1 MYKNSQAGFTL
12 IELLIVSVIVGV
24 LATLVGMTYSGVQ
37 AKNRNAERQA
47 NIKTIQS
54 FLETYY
60 AQHTKYPTGDNL
72 ADAKWRAENLKDM
85 PADAL
90 RDPSWNDKVTE
101 CTVKQEAVASN
112 GPTEKCYSYQ
122 VTSADGFPCDNDKTT
137 CAQYTLTAT
146 LEGGDK
152 YVKASLN

>member
-1 MYKNSQAGFTL
+1 MHKHNQAGFTL
-12 IELLIVSVIVGV
+12 IELLIVSVIVGI

-60 AQHTKYPTGDNL
+60 AQTSKYPTGDNL

-90 RDPSWNDKVTE
+90 RDPQWNEKVSE
-101 CTVKQEAVASN
+101 CTAKNEAIPSN
-112 GPTEKCYSYQ
+112 GPTKKCYSYQ
-122 VTSADGFPCDNDKTT
+122 VTSADGSPCDNENTK
-137 CAQYTLTAT
+137 CGQYTLTAT